1 MKMTPEFTTRFSRQ
15 LVRKHKHSPRLAAAV
30 MRTVDLVMN
39 DPQNRGLNAH
49 LLDRQQRIWEAYVTK
64 ATRITYQLREDGVLF
79 RANCRHDI
87 IDRGQW

>member
-1 MKMTPEFTTRFSRQ
+1 MTPEFTPRFSRQ
-15 LVRKHKHSPRLAAAV
+15 LVRKHKRSPDLAAAV

-49 LLDRQQRIWEAYVTK
+49 LLDRRQRIWEAYVTK
-64 ATRITYQLREDGVLF
+64 ATRITYQFSEDGILF

>member
-1 MKMTPEFTTRFSRQ
+1 MKMTPEFTTRFRRQ
-15 LVRKHKHSPRLAAAV
+15 LVRKHKRSPDLAAAV

-64 ATRITYQLREDGVLF
+64 ATRITYQLYEDGILF

-87 IDRGQW
+87 IDRRQC

>member
-1 MKMTPEFTTRFSRQ
+1 MTPEFTPRFSRQ
-15 LVRKHKHSPRLAAAV
+15 LVRKHKRSPVLAAAV
-30 MRTVDLVMN
+30 MRTVDLVMS

-49 LLDRQQRIWEAYVTK
+49 LLDRRQRIWEAYVTK
-64 ATRITYQLREDGVLF
+64 ATRITYQFNEDGILF